1 MQNIVR
7 ILLYLDKMVVRA
19 YHVLQLTNNNQSN
32 FKQMSK
38 KHTFHRENCN
48 TCIRMSIVDMLG
60 RTIVLSGTHAFEWQI
75 TIVGENSLTVIKF
88 ANRVKATKEFNKYRR
103 KR

>member
-1 MQNIVR
+1 
-7 ILLYLDKMVVRA
+7 MVQIH
-19 YHVLQLTNNNQSN
+19 YVLQLTNNQT

-48 TCIRMSIVDMLG
+48 TCIRMSIVGILG
-60 RTIVLSGTHAFEWQI
+60 RTIILSGTHAFEWSVI
-75 TIVGENSLTVIKF
+75 IANKHSLTIIRF
-88 ANRVKATKEFNKYRR
+88 ANRVEATKEFNKYKR